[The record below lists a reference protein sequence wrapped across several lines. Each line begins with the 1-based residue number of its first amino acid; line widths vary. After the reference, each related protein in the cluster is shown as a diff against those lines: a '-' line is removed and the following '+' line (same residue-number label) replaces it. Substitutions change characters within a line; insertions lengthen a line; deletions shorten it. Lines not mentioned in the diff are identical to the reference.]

1 MTASRIILITGT
13 RTGTSTGTSA
23 VVGEVGAQVAADLDG
38 SKVTEFAATWV
49 A

>member
-1 MTASRIILITGT
+1 MGSMTASRIILITGT
-13 RTGTSTGTSA
+13 STRTSA
-23 VVGEVGAQVAADLDG
+23 AVGEVGAGMVADLDG